1 MTAETAYVPNAD
13 FWIRVIR
20 ENLDRYRTELTDR
33 VILDA
38 VDPAPGETIIDA
50 GCGEGWLSRACTEAG
65 AQVVGVDN
73 CLPFIEAARSA
84 SNGTGPVYHHADVQA
99 LPLEDASADVVVAN
113 HVLTDVPDPA
123 KAINEFARVLRPGG
137 RFVTLMLH
145 PCFYGPQAE
154 RRVDAP
160 QANVIEYFARPRIVR
175 QPFVI
180 AGQTSPAE
188 IVTHLW
194 PLEFWFESLFTA
206 GLIPTSVTEP
216 HPSPEQMADPWWH
229 DNFRRPLF
237 LLIDARRGLVVPPAL

>member
-1 MTAETAYVPNAD
+1 MV
-13 FWIRVIR
+13 F
-20 ENLDRYRTELTDR
+20 
-33 VILDA
+33 
-38 VDPAPGETIIDA
+38 A
-50 GCGEGWLSRACTEAG
+50 G
-65 AQVVGVDN
+65 
-73 CLPFIEAARSA
+73 
-84 SNGTGPVYHHADVQA
+84 
-99 LPLEDASADVVVAN
+99 VA
-113 HVLTDVPDPA
+113 
-123 KAINEFARVLRPGG
+123 RPGG
-137 RFVTLMLH
+137 GFDTIRIPRRF
-145 PCFYGPQAE
+145 PGPRPP